1 MKTNFKQIYMDW
13 LNENIEQAKIRNN
26 LYRITFPYLDR
37 NNDHIEIYIKEESD
51 GSYTLTDDAETIGEL
66 EFSGL
71 DIFSSQK
78 KNQNYR
84 LYSP

>member
-37 NNDHIEIYIKEESD
+37 NNDHIEIYIKEE
-51 GSYTLTDDAETIGEL
+51 
-66 EFSGL
+66 
-71 DIFSSQK
+71 
-78 KNQNYR
+78 
-84 LYSP
+84 